1 MSPIS
6 NDETMGLCRKMALTA
21 FYHGEINQAE
31 SEKRLEAFSHK
42 YQAYGCGLYLVSKSD
57 KVPYVLSFM
66 GNNNAI
72 IHFDITQTSDNR
84 LSLGGL
90 KFNRLCE
97 LVTYYSSQRTE
108 LLKNE
113 CLEYPVPI
121 DLQMEADIRDEPF
134 DELAQLHQ
142 SIESQGLSRPYRT
155 NIKILD
161 PGSHLENSIRQVY
174 FSSLVEFHV

>member
-1 MSPIS
+1 
-6 NDETMGLCRKMALTA
+6 MGLCRKMALNA

-31 SEKRLEAFSHK
+31 SERRLEAFSHK
-42 YQAYGCGLYLVSKSD
+42 YQADGCGLYLVSKSD
-57 KVPYVLSFM
+57 EVPYVLSFV

-72 IHFDITQTSDNR
+72 SHFDITQSSHNR

-113 CLEYPVPI
+113 RLEYPVPI
-121 DLQMEADIRDEPF
+121 DQKMEADRDEP
-134 DELAQLHQ
+134 
-142 SIESQGLSRPYRT
+142 
-155 NIKILD
+155 
-161 PGSHLENSIRQVY
+161 
-174 FSSLVEFHV
+174 